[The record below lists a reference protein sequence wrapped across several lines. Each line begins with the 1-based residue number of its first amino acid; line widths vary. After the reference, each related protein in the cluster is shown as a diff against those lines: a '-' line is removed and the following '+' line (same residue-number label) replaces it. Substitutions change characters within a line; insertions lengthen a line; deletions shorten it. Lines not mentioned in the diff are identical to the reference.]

1 MKLNPKKNLTPQ
13 QISEYRE
20 MNKIFIEE
28 GVPIRI
34 DVPELKQHSSSPR
47 VVVYPG
53 TIPAIGPNP
62 PSPEAVQRAQFIDKT
77 YVWTGK

>member
-20 MNKIFIEE
+20 MNKTFIEE

-34 DVPELKQHSSSPR
+34 DVPELTTLNK
-47 VVVYPG
+47 
-53 TIPAIGPNP
+53 PNP
-62 PSPEAVQRAQFIDKT
+62 PSPEAVQRAQFVVKT